1 MAVSPNVDA
10 YMAQTA
16 QQAPSQTA
24 EDTFVREFGNQA
36 FNALRAK
43 YPSIADRVITFKT
56 LASEMDTSTAFG
68 VFIVESGAD
77 VAYIP
82 CVMAGGSITSC
93 EMAYDK
99 AADQFFPLTKD
110 NVR

>member
-77 VAYIP
+77 VAYIRASWRADP
-82 CVMAGGSITSC
+82 SPPAKWPMTRRRTSSS
-93 EMAYDK
+93 
-99 AADQFFPLTKD
+99 
-110 NVR
+110 R

>member
-43 YPSIADRVITFKT
+43 YPSIADRVIIFKT
-56 LASEMDTSTAFG
+56 LASEMDTSTALR
-68 VFIVESGAD
+68 
-77 VAYIP
+77 
-82 CVMAGGSITSC
+82 CVHRGIRCRRRLYPVRHGGRIHH
-93 EMAYDK
+93 
-99 AADQFFPLTKD
+99 LLR
-110 NVR
+110 NGL